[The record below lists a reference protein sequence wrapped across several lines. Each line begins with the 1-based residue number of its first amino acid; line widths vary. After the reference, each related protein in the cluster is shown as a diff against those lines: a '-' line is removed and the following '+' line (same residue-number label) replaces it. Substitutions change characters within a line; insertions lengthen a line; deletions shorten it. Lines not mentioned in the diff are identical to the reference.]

1 MIQTISCIL
10 FGAFA
15 LAYFSKIA
23 LLRAK
28 GIRGYQLGTKGKI
41 STLPERLTSASSFF
55 AVSVWA
61 CEIVLEVRIAAL
73 PVSAHGLTVLSIAGL
88 AVTAAGL
95 AVFCAAMI
103 AMKDSWRVGIDT
115 MKRTRLIET
124 GIYAY
129 SRNPAFAGLGILFAG
144 VFITFPDIF
153 TAAGAAALA
162 ASMYFLARKEEE
174 HWIAVGGRDYE
185 RYRKRVSCFFGRVKL

>member
-1 MIQTISCIL
+1 MIQIISAAL

-28 GIRGYQLGTKGKI
+28 GIRGYQLGKKGKI
-41 STLPERLTSASSFF
+41 STIPERLTSASSFF

-61 CEIVLEVRIAAL
+61 CEIVFEPRIAAL
-73 PVSAHGLTVLSIAGL
+73 PVSAHGLTAVSIAGL

-95 AVFCAAMI
+95 AIFCAAMI

-115 MKRTRLIET
+115 TKRTRLVET
-124 GIYAY
+124 GIYAR
-129 SRNPAFAGLGILFAG
+129 SRNPAFAGLSILFAG

-153 TAAGAAALA
+153 TAAGAVTLS
-162 ASMYFLARKEEE
+162 ASMYLLALREED

-185 RYRKRVSCFFGRVKL
+185 RYRKRVNRFFGRVRL